1 MGCEGTMLVSVKHVQ
16 NVVCCVQLINTSARP
31 LSVRVPLVPVKL
43 WQRLQLVFAAPVS
56 LRCKIKYWLAQNPAN
71 VSSRMERHV
80 YQRTVVDIELAHYK
94 SPSTRVGL
102 VQRSLR
108 HLMECRLF

>member
-1 MGCEGTMLVSVKHVQ
+1 MLFSVKH
-16 NVVCCVQLINTSARP
+16 VVCCVQQINTSARP
-31 LSVRVPLVPVKL
+31 LSVRAPLVRVKL
-43 WQRLQLVFAAPVS
+43 WQRLQLVFGAPAS
-56 LRCKIKYWLAQNPAN
+56 LRCKIKYWLARNPAN
-71 VSSRMERHV
+71 VFSRMERHV